1 VKRLA
6 LAALVLIALAA
17 CSAQEQRP
25 EGIVERWLVALNQGS
40 AGQPGRYAPVAVS
53 EEVLPGWEKLDPGEF
68 DVIEVG
74 RSNAIG
80 GTCVEGQIVPFRVVP
95 IEGHE
100 LRDAACVV
108 GSRIAQLTSIRG
120 ISGPV
125 FPSEGGPAM
134 TEDLSAPWL
143 IAAGIGLLVL
153 LVAEGLMRLVRPRE
167 SG

>member
-1 VKRLA
+1 MVALVLLA
-6 LAALVLIALAA
+6 LAS
-17 CSAQEQRP
+17 CSSQEQRP
-25 EGIVERWLVALNQGS
+25 EGVVERWLLALNQGS
-40 AGQPGRYAPVAVS
+40 AGQPGRYAPSEVS
-53 EEVLPGWEKLDPGEF
+53 EAVLPGWENLDPGEF

-74 RSNAIG
+74 SSNAIG
-80 GTCVEGQIVPFRVVP
+80 ATCEGEIVPFRVVP

-108 GSRIAQLTSIRG
+108 RSRIAELTSIRG

-134 TEDLSAPWL
+134 AEDLSAPWL
-143 IAAGIGLLVL
+143 IAAGIGLLIL